1 MRIVFLDIDGV
12 LNHACTKERFQ
23 GYIGVDEKNL
33 EYFAKFLEIAN
44 MEEETKVVLSSSWR
58 EDVNREGESV
68 SDGYQYI
75 CERLASVGIAIYDIT
90 PFFERLWEF
99 PNRGEE
105 ITAWLSEHKDLDIT
119 GYVVL
124 DDEHG
129 MEFKEYG
136 LSKRW
141 VRTSW
146 DSARGG
152 FQPKHV
158 KKALDML
165 QLPFLMPEKQK

>member
-1 MRIVFLDIDGV
+1 MKIVFLDIDGV
-12 LNHACTKERFQ
+12 LNHACTKELFQ

-44 MEEETKVVLSSSWR
+44 MEEETRVVLTSSWR

-68 SDGYQYI
+68 SNGYQYI
-75 CERLASVGIAIYDIT
+75 CERLEAVGIKLYDIT
-90 PFFERLWEF
+90 PIFERIWGF

-105 ITAWLSEHKDLDIT
+105 ITAWLTEHKDLDIT

-129 MEFKEYG
+129 AEFKEYG

-146 DSARGG
+146 DSAKGG
-152 FQPKHV
+152 FQSKHV
-158 KKALDML
+158 KKAFEML
-165 QLPFLMPEKQK
+165 QLPFFMPTKRD